1 MVFPFFFYLKM
12 IYFLNCKNIHNLK
25 FTLSTI
31 FNVHLIGIKYLHV
44 CACALG
50 HFSRV
55 QLFLTTWTVA
65 HQAPLSMGFFRQE
78 LEWVAML
85 SSKESSQPRDRTH
98 VSCVSCT
105 AGGFF
110 TTEPPGKP
118 KYIHIA
124 MQLSPPPST
133 EHFSSCKTKTLNLLS
148 SLYIRLM
155 PEFLAQIFIIMML
168 KGHFH
173 FGNRLIRNLHSFYK
187 KMIEK

>member
-1 MVFPFFFYLKM
+1 MLCW
-12 IYFLNCKNIHNLK
+12 FLLCNSINQPCVCMCAKPLQLCA
-25 FTLSTI
+25 TLCDPMDYSPQG
-31 FNVHLIGIKYLHV
+31 FSVLGILQ
-44 CACALG
+44 ARILEQAAIPS
-50 HFSRV
+50 SR
-55 QLFLTTWTVA
+55 
-65 HQAPLSMGFFRQE
+65 G
-78 LEWVAML
+78 
-85 SSKESSQPRDRTH
+85 SSRPRDQT
-98 VSCVSCT
+98 CVSCI

-124 MQLSPPPST
+124 MQLSSPPST

-148 SLYIRLM
+148 SLYSRLM

-168 KGHFH
+168 EGHFH